1 MNHNPDQTIDVLN
14 DKVKNMA
21 FIVVLTFTSKVYSL
35 LILSK
40 LAASTS
46 IHIDGFLKL
55 FLKIKNFIY
64 KQIIKQRNFI
74 DNQLIY
80 Q

>member
-46 IHIDGFLKL
+46 IHIDGSLKL